1 MNLKNSIK
9 SLLSTLIIFLSM
21 LNVNVQA
28 ESVNVPQPIDNNELQ
43 LLYRVVSL
51 EAYNHHD
58 EGIQAVASTIVN
70 RVLSDDFPNTYTEVV
85 SQNGQFA
92 TYSRATNW
100 FAVDENVIKNVDHVL
115 NNGVTHN
122 LRFFWSEWYYINS
135 GRWDDEA
142 VNIGGNIF
150 FEF

>member
-51 EAYNHHD
+51 EAYNYHD

-85 SQNGQFA
+85 SQNGQFE

-122 LRFFWSEWYYINS
+122 LRFFWSEWYYNES
-135 GRWDDEA
+135 GRWDEEA

>member
-28 ESVNVPQPIDNNELQ
+28 ESVNVPQPTDNNELQ

-51 EAYNHHD
+51 EAYNYHD

-85 SQNGQFA
+85 SQNGQFE
-92 TYSRATNW
+92 TYSRRSEERR
-100 FAVDENVIKNVDHVL
+100 VGKEC
-115 NNGVTHN
+115 
-122 LRFFWSEWYYINS
+122 RSRWSPYH
-135 GRWDDEA
+135 
-142 VNIGGNIF
+142 
-150 FEF
+150 

>member
-1 MNLKNSIK
+1 MNFKNSIK
-9 SLLSTLIIFLSM
+9 TLLLTLITFLSM
-21 LNVNVQA
+21 FNVNVQA
-28 ESVNVPQPIDNNELQ
+28 ESVDVPQPIDNNELQ

-51 EAYNHHD
+51 EAYNYHD
-58 EGIQAVASTIVN
+58 DGIQAVASTIVN

-85 SQNGQFA
+85 GQNGQFE

-115 NNGVTHN
+115 ENGVTHN
-122 LRFFWSEWYYINS
+122 LRFFWSEWYYIES
-135 GRWDDEA
+135 GRWDEEA

>member
-1 MNLKNSIK
+1 
-9 SLLSTLIIFLSM
+9 M
-21 LNVNVQA
+21 L
-28 ESVNVPQPIDNNELQ
+28 
-43 LLYRVVSL
+43 
-51 EAYNHHD
+51 
-58 EGIQAVASTIVN
+58 N

-122 LRFFWSEWYYINS
+122 LRFFWSEWYYNES
-135 GRWDDEA
+135 GRWDEEA

>member
-28 ESVNVPQPIDNNELQ
+28 ESVNVPQPTDNNELQ

-58 EGIQAVASTIVN
+58 EGIQAVTSTIVN

-122 LRFFWSEWYYINS
+122 LRFFWSEWYYNES
-135 GRWDDEA
+135 GRWDEEA

>member
-9 SLLSTLIIFLSM
+9 SLLLTLIIFLFTF
-21 LNVNVQA
+21 NVNVSA
-28 ESVNVPQPIDNNELQ
+28 ESLDVPQPINNDELQ

-58 EGIQAVASTIVN
+58 DGIQAVASTIVN

-85 SQNGQFA
+85 SQNGQFE
-92 TYSRATNW
+92 TYSRATHW
-100 FAVDENVIKNVDHVL
+100 FTVDENVIKNVDYVL
-115 NNGVTHN
+115 ENGATHN
-122 LRFFWSEWYYINS
+122 LRFFWSEWYYIES
-135 GRWDDEA
+135 GRWDEEA

>member
-1 MNLKNSIK
+1 MNLKTSIK
-9 SLLSTLIIFLSM
+9 SLLLTLIIFLSM
-21 LNVNVQA
+21 LNVNIQA
-28 ESVNVPQPIDNNELQ
+28 ESAHVPQPIDNNELQ

-58 EGIQAVASTIVN
+58 DGIKAVASTIVN
-70 RVLSDDFPNTYTEVV
+70 RVLSADFPDTYTEVV
-85 SQNGQFA
+85 SQSGQFE

-100 FAVDENVIKNVDHVL
+100 FAVDENVIKNVDYVL
-115 NNGVTHN
+115 ENGATHN
-122 LRFFWSEWYYINS
+122 LRFFWSEWYYIES